1 MNPACPLC
9 AAVSAAPHHEESGHR
24 YFRCPTCSLVFLFPA
39 PGPEE
44 LEQLYQAEHGATFH
58 HGAEIRGAYE
68 KRREARSRL
77 SLVRSALEA
86 APERSVLEIGC
97 GAGYLLERL
106 REDGWRVQGTEL
118 AEGYRRFAAETL
130 KLDVR
135 REPTPGK
142 IGAVL
147 SFNVLSHLPDPKA
160 FFGDCRDR
168 LLPGGALI
176 LETGNAAEVPP
187 ERVGGFGAPEH
198 LWHFSEVL
206 LRKLLQEAGFG
217 EIRIQRRNVE
227 WQRGV
232 LAWLGRLRGPSTAG
246 PGAPATGP
254 ASPPAKERFLKRLLI
269 RTLLF
274 LRFGLGRWKADER
287 HFCTL
292 FISARV
298 D

>member
-9 AAVSAAPHHEESGHR
+9 GAADAGPHHEEAGHR
-24 YFRCPTCSLVFLFPA
+24 YFRCPACGLVFLHPA

-44 LEQLYQAEHGATFH
+44 LERLYQAEHGATFH

-68 KRREARSRL
+68 KRREARARL
-77 SLVRSALEA
+77 SLVRRALEA
-86 APERSVLEIGC
+86 VPERSALEIGC
-97 GAGYLLERL
+97 GAGYLLEQL
-106 REDGWRVQGTEL
+106 RDEGWRVQATEL
-118 AEGYRRFAAETL
+118 AEGYRRYAVEAL

-135 REPTPGK
+135 REPPEGK
-142 IGAVL
+142 FGALL

-160 FFGDCRDR
+160 FFKDCRGR

-198 LWHFSEVL
+198 LWHFNETL
-206 LRKLLQEAGFG
+206 LRTLLQEAGFVDVR
-217 EIRIQRRNVE
+217 IRRRNVE
-227 WQRGV
+227 WQRGL
-232 LAWLGRLRGPSTAG
+232 LAWLGRLRGQPQAEASPAAAG
-246 PGAPATGP
+246 PAA
-254 ASPPAKERFLKRLLI
+254 PPAKERFVKRLLI

-287 HFCTL
+287 HFCTM
-292 FISARV
+292 FISARAA
-298 D
+298 